1 MQRSDS
7 GKISIFGLG
16 KLGAVIAGCYACRQI
31 DVIGVD
37 VSPAIVQRC
46 HSGVPPVQEPGIDE
60 LYLSGREHL
69 TASMDGPSAVLH
81 SSATI
86 ITVPTPSEPDGG
98 YSIKYVLEACAVIGE
113 AIRKK
118 DAYHLVVLKST
129 VLPGACDNDIVPH
142 LEAHSGKRC
151 GEEFGFC
158 YNPEFIALGSV
169 IKNIYNPDLTL
180 IGESDPYAGDLLQ
193 GIHEQVVAAKA
204 PIARMNLVNAEI
216 VKLAVNTFVTMKIS
230 FANLLAGV
238 CERLP
243 GGDVDTVTDALG
255 RDSRIGPKY
264 IRGGLGFGGPCFPR
278 DNAAM
283 LSLARRLGVSFPLA
297 EATDRANEEIPRR
310 IAGLVTSQA
319 PAGGRVAILGLSY
332 KPDTPVIEES
342 QSILI
347 ANLLMD
353 DGLELQAYDPSAM
366 PAAAA
371 ALGDRVRLF
380 ESAQACIAGADVI
393 LIATP
398 WKQFKHLNYNSAGG
412 SKPAT
417 VIDCW
422 GLLDG
427 EISKDVSLI
436 RLGVSPTQPMKTKRP
451 KRKKSKIAETLNA
464 VEE

>member
-1 MQRSDS
+1 
-7 GKISIFGLG
+7 
-16 KLGAVIAGCYACRQI
+16 
-31 DVIGVD
+31 
-37 VSPAIVQRC
+37 
-46 HSGVPPVQEPGIDE
+46 
-60 LYLSGREHL
+60 
-69 TASMDGPSAVLH
+69 
-81 SSATI
+81 
-86 ITVPTPSEPDGG
+86 VPTPSEPDGG
-98 YSIKYVLEACAVIGE
+98 YSLKYVLEACAVIGE

-142 LEAHSGKRC
+142 LETRSGKRC

-169 IKNIYNPDLTL
+169 IKNIYNPDLAL
-180 IGESDPYAGDLLQ
+180 IGESDPYAGDSLQ
-193 GIHEQVVAAKA
+193 RIHEQVVAAKG

-283 LSLARRLGVSFPLA
+283 LSLARRLGVPFPLA

-310 IAGLVTSQA
+310 IAGLIASRA
-319 PAGGRVAILGLSY
+319 PSGGRVAILGLSY

-353 DGLELQAYDPSAM
+353 DGLELQAYDPVAM
-366 PAAAA
+366 PAAGAV
-371 ALGDRVRLF
+371 LGDRVRLVD
-380 ESAQACIAGADVI
+380 SAQACIAGADVI

-398 WKQFKHLNYNSAGG
+398 WKQFKQLNYKSAGG
-412 SKPAT
+412 SEPAT

-422 GLLDG
+422 GLLDP
-427 EISKDVSLI
+427 EVSEYVTVI
-436 RLGVSPTQPMKTKRP
+436 RVGTTPKPPTKTPRP
-451 KRKKSKIAETLNA
+451 KRKKTGIVETLNV

>member
-1 MQRSDS
+1 MRRLDS
-7 GKISIFGLG
+7 PKISIFGLG
-16 KLGAVIAGCYACRQI
+16 KLGAVIAGCYATRRI

-37 VSPAIVQRC
+37 VNAATVQQC
-46 HSGVPPVQEPGIDE
+46 HAGIPPVQEPGIEE
-60 LYLSGREHL
+60 LYLSGRGYL
-69 TASMDGPSAVLH
+69 SASMDGFAATLD

-98 YSIKYVLEACAVIGE
+98 YSIKYVLEACDVIGE

-129 VLPGACDNDIVPH
+129 VLPGACDNAIVPA
-142 LEAHSGKRC
+142 LESRSGKRC
-151 GEEFGFC
+151 GKDFGFC

-180 IGESDPYAGDLLQ
+180 IGESDPSAGDLLQ
-193 GIHEQVVAAKA
+193 AIHERVVAAQA
-204 PIARMNLVNAEI
+204 PTARMSLVNAEI

-243 GGDVDTVTDALG
+243 GGDVDIVTDALG

-297 EATDRANEEIPRR
+297 EATDLANQEIPRR
-310 IAGLVTSQA
+310 IADLVTSHA
-319 PAGGRVAILGLSY
+319 STGGRVAILGLSY

-353 DGLELQAYDPSAM
+353 GGLELQAYDPLAM
-366 PAAAA
+366 PAARAV
-371 ALGDRVRLF
+371 LGDRIRLVD
-380 ESAQACIAGADVI
+380 SAQACIAGADVI

-398 WKQFKHLNYNSAGG
+398 WKEFKHLNYRNTGG
-412 SKPAT
+412 PKPAT

-427 EISKDVSLI
+427 EVSQDVRLI
-436 RLGVSPTQPMKTKRP
+436 RLGMSPTRSKKTQRAKHN
-451 KRKKSKIAETLNA
+451 KSKIAETLNV